1 MTLIL
6 QKPHQGV
13 FMNALAF
20 SYNRLKKRQRDDS
33 YPHHFGKMKPS
44 SLYADRV
51 LTHLVSNDNSTS
63 ESRLNKKIVRLYE
76 QDSLQKRIGKTIR
89 WWLGGILIVT
99 SLPLWAGNCVSWGVD
114 DNTSYMFTTC
124 SCSGNS
130 GGWLSVIAYQRLIGD
145 FVRKRDVGVCA
156 SAADS
161 ICNESVPTSLSP
173 NTTYYF
179 KNLSAG
185 ATDYFK
191 CTTNEGNNFSLWS
204 SHIPNSNTAP
214 SADAGKSYSIM
225 EGTDLVLDA
234 SGSSDADGDSLS
246 YAWDLDNDGTYDDA
260 TGVNPTV
267 TWETLSG
274 LEYVIGV
281 GSFSIGLEVND
292 GKGETDIAIAS
303 LTITSSVINSDDDK
317 SGMIEHSESSSMTEL
332 AHFTKGLESFLKGM
346 EHYDNKDY
354 VEAVKW
360 IREAAELGLAQAQDH
375 LGVMYDNGKGVT
387 ENDQEAV
394 KWYRKA
400 AKQGLAKAQNNLGVM
415 YLQGQGITQNGL
427 EAAKWFHKAAEQ
439 KNVNAQTNLGVMYMN
454 GQGITQDNQE
464 AVKWYRKAAEQG
476 FAQAQFNLGVMY
488 EFGKGVTEDKQEAVK
503 WFRKAAEQGFAKAQY
518 HLGVMYANGE
528 GVTED
533 DQRAVQWFRQAAEQG
548 HAQAQYDL
556 GGMYRRSEGVTQDF
570 QEAVTWYRKAA
581 EQGHADAQGILGM
594 LYEYGKGVT
603 QNDQKAVEWYRK
615 AAEQGHAIAQHS
627 LGIMYEQGKG
637 VTQNDKEA
645 IKWNR
650 KSAEQGFSPAQFRL
664 GWLYI
669 KGGNGIKVD
678 YQEALKWFRK
688 AAEQG
693 NAEAQQIVKQLEAR

>member
-1 MTLIL
+1 M

-33 YPHHFGKMKPS
+33 SPHHLGKMKPS

-51 LTHLVSNDNSTS
+51 LTHLVSNDNSTP
-63 ESRLNKKIVRLYE
+63 ES
-76 QDSLQKRIGKTIR
+76 D
-89 WWLGGILIVT
+89 
-99 SLPLWAGNCVSWGVD
+99 
-114 DNTSYMFTTC
+114 
-124 SCSGNS
+124 
-130 GGWLSVIAYQRLIGD
+130 
-145 FVRKRDVGVCA
+145 
-156 SAADS
+156 
-161 ICNESVPTSLSP
+161 TSLSRQNKKMVRFYEQNSFQKRAGRYLRRWLWCIGIVELCICTP
-173 NTTYYF
+173 VVAAVLSTQSSVD
-179 KNLSAG
+179 KNHFACITPERDVMFFLKASEINGKECKTHFRKISKGLSAH
-185 ATDYFK
+185 
-191 CTTNEGNNFSLWS
+191 NEGYVSVHYRTGIGAVIFNSLSTVFDNQAHQTQKSWLIIRDETNYCWRALYEPDYNHFNGIGGYTQILELKES
-204 SHIPNSNTAP
+204 AFASECANINTPRPNTAP
-214 SADAGKSYSIM
+214 SADAGNSYSIM

-267 TWETLSG
+267 TWETLSE

-292 GKGETDIAIAS
+292 GKGGTDIAIAS
-303 LTITSSVINSDDDK
+303 LTITSPVINSNDDK
-317 SGMIEHSESSSMTEL
+317 SGMIESGESSSMTEQE
-332 AHFTKGLESFLKGM
+332 HFTKGLESFLKGM

-360 IREAAELGLAQAQDH
+360 IREAAEHNLAQAQNR
-375 LGVMYDNGKGVT
+375 LGLMYELGIGVT
-387 ENDQEAV
+387 KDYQQAV

-400 AKQGLAKAQNNLGVM
+400 AEQGLAKAQNNLGVM

-439 KNVNAQTNLGVMYMN
+439 ENVNAQTNLGMMYFE
-454 GQGITQDNQE
+454 GRSVTQNYQE
-464 AVKWYRKAAEQG
+464 AAKWYRKAAKQG
-476 FAQAQFNLGVMY
+476 DVRAQNNLGGMY
-488 EFGKGVTEDKQEAVK
+488 MDGIGVTQNYQEAIK
-503 WFRKAAEQGFAKAQY
+503 WFRKAAEQG
-518 HLGVMYANGE
+518 HV
-528 GVTED
+528 
-533 DQRAVQWFRQAAEQG
+533 
-548 HAQAQYDL
+548 
-556 GGMYRRSEGVTQDF
+556 
-570 QEAVTWYRKAA
+570 
-581 EQGHADAQGILGM
+581 
-594 LYEYGKGVT
+594 
-603 QNDQKAVEWYRK
+603 
-615 AAEQGHAIAQHS
+615 IAQHL